1 MTADTVL
8 TGKIVHIKKGI
19 IHAIYDSTNWN
30 ISNEKLT
37 VVDGQNGFLLP
48 GLTDMHVHLWDRYEL
63 GLYLA
68 NGVTTIRNVWGLP
81 FHLRLKKQIA
91 RNKLIGPQFL
101 TTGPKLTGPEYI
113 GDDNLQI
120 FTPQEGKEKVRSYK
134 KRGYDFIKTYNGL
147 PEEIF
152 SAILEEA
159 QLLNMEVVA
168 HPSHKVP
175 YNFHFHPQIITIE
188 HAEDIVQQPL
198 NYQLDT
204 LKLNDLVTAFASSEH
219 TSFCPTLIVF
229 YNIFNMLSDS
239 LILNKNLISYI
250 NPAIKMLDS
259 KVQINRWI
267 LAKTTDSTIVDRI
280 KKQHLFH
287 LWAIKQLHDAGVNI
301 VCGTDAG
308 IGITVP
314 GFSIH
319 QELALYQQAGLSNFE
334 VIQTATVNVSKT
346 HHLLNNIGTIEVGK
360 TANLILLKKNPL
372 QNLNALRKPQ
382 LVITNGTIITRKS
395 LDNFEIKAKN
405 RRNFLA
411 TTIRYLE
418 NYLVEQ

>member
-1 MTADTVL
+1 M
-8 TGKIVHIKKGI
+8 
-19 IHAIYDSTNWN
+19 
-30 ISNEKLT
+30 
-37 VVDGQNGFLLP
+37 
-48 GLTDMHVHLWDRYEL
+48 
-63 GLYLA
+63 
-68 NGVTTIRNVWGLP
+68 
-81 FHLRLKKQIA
+81 
-91 RNKLIGPQFL
+91 
-101 TTGPKLTGPEYI
+101 
-113 GDDNLQI
+113 
-120 FTPQEGKEKVRSYK
+120 RSYK

-267 LAKTTDSTIVDRI
+267 SAKTTDSTIVDRI

-372 QNLNALRKPQ
+372 KNLNALRKPQ